1 MPDPTPFAGL
11 TLREFNDR
19 LASAEPVPGGGSASA
34 IAGSL
39 GASLVTMV
47 AELSKRPRYMEHAS
61 LHGAVEERGRD
72 LTTRMLKLAD
82 DDAASYAAFA
92 AALKLPKDTDEER
105 AARTSAMQAA
115 ARKASEV
122 PLECLQACFEVVLAA
137 ELLAGRCNQNASSDL
152 TVATLLAEAAAKG
165 AAANVRVNL
174 PSVGDEVWAEEV
186 EARVDKLLGDIA
198 STSDNCRA
206 VVASGGLRG
215 PVPAGHAGP
224 PPSADDEEK
233 TSSGSSR

>member
-39 GASLVTMV
+39 GASLVTMA
-47 AELSKRPRYMEHAS
+47 AEHAKRPRYMEHAS
-61 LHGAVEERGRD
+61 RHGAVEERGRE
-72 LTTRMLKLAD
+72 LTTRLLKLAD

-152 TVATLLAEAAAKG
+152 TVATLLAEAAANG

-186 EARVDKLLGDIA
+186 GARVDKLLGDIA

>member
-1 MPDPTPFAGL
+1 MPDGTAFAAL

-34 IAGSL
+34 IAASL
-39 GASLVTMV
+39 AASLVTMV

-61 LHGAVEERGRD
+61 LHSAVEERGRE
-72 LTTRMLKLAD
+72 LTSRLLQLAD

-105 AARTSAMQAA
+105 AARAAAMRIA

-122 PLECLQACFEVVLAA
+122 PLECLEACFDVVLAA

-174 PSVGDEVWAEEV
+174 PSVGDDAWAMEAEGKV
-186 EARVDKLLGDIA
+186 EKLLGDIRN
-198 STSDNCRA
+198 TSDNCRA
-206 VVASGGLRG
+206 VVATGGLRG
-215 PVPAGHAGP
+215 PVPAGDVTPA
-224 PPSADDEEK
+224 PSGDEPEL
-233 TSSGSSR
+233 SGSSR